1 MLTMTDVDSLL
12 RVTGVRK
19 SFGGVEVLHG
29 VDLHLSSGETLAL
42 LGENGAGK
50 STLVKIIAGD
60 HTADAG
66 SISLAGQEVGTL
78 DPVKAR
84 RLGIRMIFQELSDAG
99 PLTVAENIF
108 LGRYAARSG
117 IVSWSEMK
125 RRAQVV
131 LDELEADFDA
141 SRKVESLRVGERQL
155 VEIARALSDEARIL
169 ILDEP
174 TAALS
179 SSEVQKLFSAIRR
192 LRTLGVGMVYIT
204 HRLDEVAEIA
214 DRVQVLR
221 DGASALD
228 RPVAEVTRP
237 EMVTAMIGRSAQTVR
252 RPVPSEHPSDSVALG
267 VRGLTSDG
275 FYTDID
281 FDVHLGEVVA
291 LYGKVGSGTA
301 EIAES
306 LFGLHRTTAGTV
318 TIAGGTYQPKSPAD
332 AVGRGIGFLPADRQ
346 RSGTLAVRP
355 VAENLAAPSWRRMST
370 VGIIRRSTEAAAYA
384 TWQKALAIR
393 SRRDPMQPIGTLSGG
408 NQQKVLLARWFERGA
423 RVLILIEPTRGV
435 DVGAREDIYR
445 TLRDKAANEGLAVL
459 VATSDYEE
467 VVQLAD
473 RALVVGKGHIV
484 EMLDGDL
491 VTATALTTAAGG

>member
-1 MLTMTDVDSLL
+1 MNDADSLL
-12 RVTGVRK
+12 RATGVRK

-29 VDLHLSSGETLAL
+29 VDLHLSRGETLAL

-60 HTADAG
+60 YSADAG
-66 SISLAGQEVGTL
+66 SIALRGEDVGTL
-78 DPVKAR
+78 DPVRAR

-108 LGRYAARSG
+108 LGRYAARHG
-117 IVSWSEMK
+117 IVSWREMN
-125 RRAQVV
+125 RLAQGV
-131 LDELEADFDA
+131 LDSLEADFDA

-155 VEIARALSDEARIL
+155 VEIARALSDEAQIL

-179 SSEVQKLFSAIRR
+179 SAEVDKLFAAIRR
-192 LRTLGVGMVYIT
+192 LRDRGVGMVYIT
-204 HRLDEVAEIA
+204 HRLDEVAQVA

-221 DGASALD
+221 DGVSALD
-228 RPVAEVTRP
+228 HPVADVTRS
-237 EMVTAMIGRSAQTVR
+237 EMVTAMIGRSAQSVR
-252 RPVPSEHPSDSVALG
+252 RPTPPEHLSESPALC

-275 FYTDID
+275 FFTGID
-281 FDVHLGEVVA
+281 FDVQAGEVLA

-301 EIAES
+301 EIAEA
-306 LFGLHRTTAGTV
+306 LFGLHPTSAGSV
-318 TIAGGTYQPKSPAD
+318 IVEDAPYVPKSPAD
-332 AVGRGIGFLPADRQ
+332 AVHHGIGFLPADRQ
-346 RSGTLAVRP
+346 RAGTMAIRP

-370 VGIIRRSTEAAAYA
+370 WGVVRRSTEATAYA

-423 RVLILIEPTRGV
+423 RVLVLIEPTRGV

-445 TLRDKAANEGLAVL
+445 TLRTKAAEDGLAVL

-473 RALVVGKGHIV
+473 RALVIAKGQVVGALGG
-484 EMLDGDL
+484 EL
-491 VTATALTTAAGG
+491 VTTTALTAAAGG